1 MQKTGIFCIGSF
13 MQSTAVHPCIQ
24 LIMRT
29 GILLFTIV
37 LLTAQMLQAA
47 PGFGQGNE
55 QKRISLDFSNAP
67 IQEVFAAIEQRAE
80 VVIMFEN
87 TGVLRNRKVSISV
100 KNKKVA
106 EVLDALLRDVSLNWN
121 IRENII
127 RVQKAARQ
135 AEPVLP
141 SPAGAAQPA
150 DILQAAPAAV
160 TGVVRTED
168 GKPLR
173 DATVKVK
180 NGNASAATDEE
191 GVFSIAA
198 RPGDVLLVSYVGYEP
213 QLVKVTGEKLHILL
227 KVAVSP
233 LDDVQI
239 IAYGTTSRRISTGNV
254 SSVSSKEIEQ
264 QPVSNPLQALS
275 GRVPGVLITET
286 SGAPGGAVSVQIR
299 GVGSLLSGTN
309 PLYIV
314 DGVPYLSEA
323 INTAGGN
330 TNGYLKPAY
339 GSSPLNA
346 INPADIETIS
356 VLKDADATA
365 IYGSRG
371 SNGVLLITTKKGKA
385 GKTRVDVNISHGITG
400 IADIHR
406 VKPLNLSQYLEIRR
420 AAFAN
425 SNATPTAALAP
436 DLLVWDTTH
445 KQTTDFQKLLI
456 GNTANVTDA
465 SVGFSGGNQQTNF
478 LLSGTWHKETN
489 VLPGDNYYQRGAV
502 HFSIEHT
509 SLDRKFTATIS
520 NSMVWD
526 KTSNIGR
533 VFQSSDMAGYMFTI
547 APNFPLY
554 DSTGNLYWYSS
565 SFSFENPLRYQ
576 YQTYTAKNNNMIG
589 AVNLKYSP
597 LTGLNIRLNS
607 SYNKITNNAQN
618 YVYSKG
624 INPFT
629 TTLPSAYFQEN
640 ISEVWNIEPQ
650 ADYTRNIG
658 KGKINVLGGA
668 TFQGTTYN
676 QPYYLVGTNYTSD
689 ALLTNP
695 QAAGTRTLYTFYSD
709 YKYQSFFGR
718 ANYNWQNK
726 YIANVNYRW
735 DASSRFGIN
744 HRYGSF
750 ASVGG
755 AWVFSD
761 EKYMKQY
768 LRAISFG
775 KLRASYGSTGN
786 DQIGNYEYMDTYSTS
801 SNTYNGVAAIVPSR
815 IANPN
820 LKWEVNKKLEIAMDL
835 GFFNDRVLVSGAWFR
850 NKTSNPLVSAP
861 LTNVT
866 GFGSYTANLPATIE
880 QKGAEFTLTTKNIV
894 RRNFNWTTSFNI
906 TFADSKLTRFDNF
919 ENTSYYYSRVIG
931 RSMSALYGFKYAGVD
946 KTTQLPSFV
955 DANKSGANLY
965 TEVYPAE
972 NGGSGDYVYLGKTN
986 PDYYGGLNNSFSYKG
1001 FQLDV
1006 FIQFVGHVM
1015 KKGSMAG
1022 ASAPGYNVVNMYSG
1036 VYDLFKETNGKIA
1049 TRTFSYNEGSAYLS
1063 FVKYLQSDAVLSN
1076 AAYARLKNIALSY
1089 TLNGKWLS
1097 KAKIAS
1103 AQLYVR
1109 GQNLFTVSGYKG
1121 FDPESGSSF
1130 MPPLRTITAGAKFS
1144 F

>member
-1 MQKTGIFCIGSF
+1 MQKTGIFCIGSS
-13 MQSTAVHPCIQ
+13 MQSAADHPCIR

-37 LLTAQMLQAA
+37 LLTAQVLQAA

-55 QKRISLDFSNAP
+55 LKRISLDFSNTP
-67 IQEVFAAIEQRAE
+67 IQEVFAAIEHRAD

-87 TGVLRNRKVSISV
+87 TGALKNRKVSISV
-100 KNKKVA
+100 KDRKVA
-106 EVLDALLRDVSLNWN
+106 EVLDLLLRDKSLVWN
-121 IRENII
+121 IRENVI
-127 RVQKAARQ
+127 RVQKAGKQLEAGQ
-135 AEPVLP
+135 QLLASAEQLV
-141 SPAGAAQPA
+141 S
-150 DILQAAPAAV
+150 ILQAAAGPV
-160 TGVVRTED
+160 TGVICGQD

-180 NGNASAATDEE
+180 GGNASATTDDD

-198 RPGDVLLVSYVGYEP
+198 RPGDLLAISYIGYEP
-213 QLVKVTGEKLHILL
+213 QLVSVTGEKLNILL
-227 KVAVSP
+227 KISVSP

-254 SSVSSKEIEQ
+254 STVSSKEIEQ

-275 GRVPGVLITET
+275 GRIPGVLITET
-286 SGAPGGAVSVQIR
+286 SGAPGGGIAVQVR

-323 INTAGGN
+323 IYSAGGN

-346 INPADIETIS
+346 INPADIESIS

-371 SNGVLLITTKKGKA
+371 SNGVVLITTKKGKA
-385 GKTRVDVNISHGITG
+385 GKTRVDVNLSHGITG

-420 AAFAN
+420 AAYAN
-425 SNATPTAALAP
+425 SNATPTTALAP

-465 SVGFSGGNQQTNF
+465 SIGFSGGNQQTNF
-478 LLSGTWHKETN
+478 LLSGTWHRETN

-509 SLDRKFTATIS
+509 SLDRKFTASIS
-520 NSMVWD
+520 NSLVWD

-554 DSTGNLYWYSS
+554 DAAGNLYWYSN
-565 SFSFENPLRYQ
+565 SFSFENPMKYK
-576 YQTYTAKNNNMIG
+576 YQTYTAKNNNMVG
-589 AVNLKYSP
+589 AVNLKYAP
-597 LTGLNIRLNS
+597 VTGLNIRLNS
-607 SYNKITNNAQN
+607 SYNKIMANAQN

-624 INPFT
+624 INPFS
-629 TTLPSAYFQEN
+629 TTLPSAFFQEN
-640 ISEVWNIEPQ
+640 LSEVWNIEPQ
-650 ADYTRNIG
+650 ADYTTNVG

-676 QPYYLVGTNYTSD
+676 QPYYLVGTNYSSD

-726 YIANVNYRW
+726 YIVNVNYRW

-744 HRYGSF
+744 NRYGSF

-761 EKYMKQY
+761 EKYMKQH
-768 LRAISFG
+768 LRAISYG

-786 DQIGNYEYMDTYSTS
+786 DQISDYQYMDTYSTYAYGYNNVS
-801 SNTYNGVAAIVPSR
+801 SIVPSR

-835 GFFNDRVLVSGAWFR
+835 GFFQDRILVSGAWFR
-850 NKTSNPLVSAP
+850 NITSNPLVSAP
-861 LTNVT
+861 LTAVT

-880 QKGAEFTLTTKNIV
+880 QKGTEFTLTTKNIQ
-894 RRNFNWTTSFNI
+894 RRNFSWTTNFNI
-906 TFADSKLTRFDNF
+906 TFADSKLTSFDNF
-919 ENTSYYYSRVIG
+919 ENTSYYNTRVLG
-931 RSMSALYGFKYAGVD
+931 RSMSALYGFKYTGID
-946 KTTQLPSFV
+946 KTTQLPGFV

-972 NGGSGDYVYLGKTN
+972 NGGAGDYVYLGKTN
-986 PDYYGGLNNSFSYKG
+986 PDYYGGMNNSFSYKG

-1015 KKGSMAG
+1015 KKGSMAT
-1022 ASAPGYNVVNMYSG
+1022 ASTPGYNVVNMYDG

-1049 TRTFSYNEGSAYLS
+1049 TRTFSYTEGSAYLS

-1076 AAYARLKNIALSY
+1076 AAYARLKNISLSY

-1097 KAKIAS
+1097 KFKIAA
-1103 AQLYVR
+1103 AQVYVR

-1121 FDPESGSSF
+1121 FDPETGSSF